1 MYHKQAAQGF
11 PIRNSSQLQSSSRV
25 SVFNDYW
32 PKLYATW
39 ARNTSISSLKAIRL
53 PLNAYNCLW
62 TEACLTFFKILT
74 QNQSS
79 AYSSRLLEAA
89 KSSTYVPTIMCVSW
103 RDNWIEE
110 TCKEDYRHQSSHHST
125 FNSNM
130 MRKWIC
136 TRLPKS
142 GSHLLTF
149 SRLPNLG
156 SHSRFGKLR
165 KLPKFPCLVF
175 VWYFNYII
183 IIIETHKSLLLF
195 IRQICFVWQC
205 TLIMTYPYLKT

>member
-1 MYHKQAAQGF
+1 MPH
-11 PIRNSSQLQSSSRV
+11 
-25 SVFNDYW
+25 
-32 PKLYATW
+32 
-39 ARNTSISSLKAIRL
+39 
-53 PLNAYNCLW
+53 
-62 TEACLTFFKILT
+62 FFLILT

-89 KSSTYVPTIMCVSW
+89 KSSTYVPTIMCGSW

-165 KLPKFPCLVF
+165 KLPKFPCLLPITIKTSKFTKCSPTATYPSCQQLRVMTSF
-175 VWYFNYII
+175 YQPKPGLHHLIFHQSLSWLLLLLEEDKCSYFTSKAQQE
-183 IIIETHKSLLLF
+183 IETFPRKKTIWMWVVISAPSSSSVRSSSPSLFKFKL
-195 IRQICFVWQC
+195 
-205 TLIMTYPYLKT
+205 